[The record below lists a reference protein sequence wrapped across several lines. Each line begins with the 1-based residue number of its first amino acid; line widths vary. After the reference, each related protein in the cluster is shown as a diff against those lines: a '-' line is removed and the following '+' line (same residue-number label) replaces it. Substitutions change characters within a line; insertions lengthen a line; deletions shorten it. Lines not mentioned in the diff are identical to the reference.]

1 MQARKAFHFG
11 TLVSDD
17 TMSRTI
23 LFAKSAIGT
32 LIVID
37 MCHIIC
43 HRNSLYRTVL
53 FTFFTADT
61 AFVTGIH
68 SSLTF
73 ILRAAA
79 YFYCLLVRN
88 QLDQMMRTD
97 SHTLTAGFTFFFIYM
112 GDAVDDTDR
121 VKITRLYTGT
131 VAETSMMTFFPVS
144 YTHLTLPTTSRV

>member
-1 MQARKAFHFG
+1 
-11 TLVSDD
+11 
-17 TMSRTI
+17 MSRTI

-97 SHTLTAGFTFFFIYM
+97 SHTLTAGFTFFFIHM

-131 VAETSMMTFFPVS
+131 IAETSMMTFF
-144 YTHLTLPTTSRV
+144 LTAARCSSSLDAFMTPF